1 MPPIERANCVSAVA
15 DPIEDGVNAALAG
28 DYGIALNL
36 LDPAASRGDPRAEFF
51 MGILYET
58 GMGVTKDTGQAAKF
72 YRQSAEQ
79 GLATAQNNLAS
90 LLAKG
95 DGVTQDLR
103 EAMKWWMSATNAL
116 VTGSISAVLA

>member
-1 MPPIERANCVSAVA
+1 MLEIC
-15 DPIEDGVNAALAG
+15 
-28 DYGIALNL
+28 LNL
-36 LDPAASRGDPRAEFF
+36 VPDGPGSQYLFGLGVGALVRFTGPWGTFVLPSVRGAEGAEHPAADLSIRTTVAN
-51 MGILYET
+51 
-58 GMGVTKDTGQAAKF
+58 DTGQAAKF

-116 VTGSISAVLA
+116 VIGSISAVLA